1 MNKYCLCSL
10 LYQPGISAIKTG
22 KFRTAIHGGPKK
34 LNMCLLKLV
43 PPKNSFTDSGGDS
56 LHMGTITDMLKNNTA
71 LLKC

>member
-10 LYQPGISAIKTG
+10 LYQPGISAINTG

-56 LHMGTITDMLKNNTA
+56 LHMGTITDMLKIIPP
-71 LLKC
+71 